1 MVLFILAF
9 LGGVLTI
16 LSPCILPVLPF
27 VFTRAGEPFRRSGLP
42 LLVGMAV
49 TFAGV
54 ATLAAV
60 GGGWVV
66 SANQWGRWL
75 ALVLVFMFGLTLL
88 VPSLADRLS
97 RPFVALGNKLS
108 SSASASEGSPRS
120 SLLLGVATGLLWA
133 PCAGP
138 ILGLIL
144 TGAALRGA
152 NVQTS
157 LLLLMFAAGSAVA
170 LGAALFLGN
179 RVFAALKRSLGAEE
193 WVRRALGAAVVV
205 GAVAIALGLDTGL
218 LARVSTAS
226 TTKIEETLFG
236 RLMPQRTLP
245 QSSDDDVLLPG
256 PAMAGNGAMMSGNVA
271 MTGNGAMMAGN
282 AAMTGGAM
290 MSGAHGAAGALPVQ
304 APMPALDGATQWL
317 NSEPLTREGL
327 RGKVVVIDFWT
338 YSCIN
343 CIRALPYVEAWY
355 EKYRDQGL
363 VVIGIHAPEFAFEK
377 DVKNVQRAIRDFG
390 LKYPVAVDNDYA
402 LWRAFANEYW
412 PAHYFVDA
420 KGNIRHT
427 HFGEGEYDASERV
440 IQQLLAEAGAAVT
453 ADLVAPSAE
462 GAAMPSDQLA
472 VLSPETYV
480 GHERAEHFASP
491 GGQVPGV
498 ERDYAVPA
506 KPALN
511 EWGLGGKWTVGEQDA
526 VSNAAS
532 AKIVFHFQARDLHLV
547 LGPGLDGKPVRFRVR
562 VDGAPPSGD
571 HGSDINADGAGVV
584 EQQRLYQLIRQ
595 QGAVRDRTFEI
606 EFLDPGVTAYA
617 FTFG

>member
-1 MVLFILAF
+1 MLLFVLAF

-27 VFTRAGEPFRRSGLP
+27 VFARAGEPFRRSGLP
-42 LLVGMAV
+42 MLIGMAV
-49 TFAGV
+49 TFAAV

-66 SANQWGRWL
+66 SANQWGRWIAL
-75 ALVLVFMFGLTLL
+75 ALVLVFGLTLL
-88 VPSLADRLS
+88 LPSLADRLS

-108 SSASASEGSPRS
+108 NSASRNEGSPGS
-120 SLLLGVATGLLWA
+120 SLLLGVATGMLWA

-157 LLLLMFAAGSAVA
+157 LLLLTFAAGSAVA
-170 LGAALFLGN
+170 LGAALLLGN

-193 WVRRALGAAVVV
+193 WIRRAVGAAVVV
-205 GAVAIALGLDTGL
+205 GAVAIALGLDTGW

-236 RLMPQRTLP
+236 RLMPERTP
-245 QSSDDDVLLPG
+245 ASGGDDVLLPG
-256 PAMAGNGAMMSGNVA
+256 PA
-271 MTGNGAMMAGN
+271 MAGN

-290 MSGAHGAAGALPVQ
+290 MSAAHGAAGALPIQ
-304 APMPALDGATQWL
+304 APMPALDGATRWL
-317 NSEPLTREGL
+317 NSEPLSREGL
-327 RGKVVVIDFWT
+327 RGKVVLIDFWT

-355 EKYRDQGL
+355 EKYREQGL

-377 DVKNVQRAIRDFG
+377 SVKNVQRAIRDFG
-390 LKYPVAVDNDYA
+390 LTYPVAVDNDYA
-402 LWRAFANEYW
+402 LWRAFSNEYW

-420 KGNIRHT
+420 KGDIRHT

-440 IQQLLAEAGAAVT
+440 IQQLLAEAGSAVT
-453 ADLVAPSAE
+453 TDLVAPSAE
-462 GAAMPSDQLA
+462 GAAKASDQLA
-472 VLSPETYV
+472 VLSPETYL

-491 GGQVPGV
+491 GGQVAGV
-498 ERDYAVPA
+498 ERDYAVPP

-511 EWGLGGKWTVGEQDA
+511 EWGLGGRWTVGEQDA

-532 AKIVFHFQARDLHLV
+532 GKIVFHFQARDLHLV
-547 LGPGLDGKPVRFRVR
+547 LGPGPDGKPVRFRVH
-562 VDGAPPSGD
+562 VDGAPPGDD
-571 HGSDINADGAGVV
+571 HGSDIGADGAGVV
-584 EQQRLYQLIRQ
+584 ERQRLYQLIRQ